1 MIELPTEIIYH
12 EILPYIPNHMIDSN
26 MLKETKM
33 KMKIYNFIKK
43 KLFVES
49 FGIYHLLFFSGKK
62 VLPRFHVSNPD
73 TYIYVEYCEKQDE
86 IIDWSFI
93 W

>member
-33 KMKIYNFIKK
+33 KMKI
-43 KLFVES
+43 
-49 FGIYHLLFFSGKK
+49 
-62 VLPRFHVSNPD
+62 
-73 TYIYVEYCEKQDE
+73 
-86 IIDWSFI
+86 
-93 W
+93 